1 MELVGQQQLPVGR
14 HLAVDERGVLLRATW
29 RLDHGF
35 INLSLWREDLCVE
48 TFHLTPAAAAELV
61 SFLASGLADATAVA
75 SAARLIAI
83 EAEAER
89 EVPPSPA
96 TRVTEQVRT
105 TSRSVRSWVAGVLGS
120 AAEKVEP

>member
-35 INLSLWREDLCVE
+35 INLSLWRDDVCVE

-75 SAARLIAI
+75 SAARLIAL
-83 EAEAER
+83 EAEAAGAASG
-89 EVPPSPA
+89 SPA
-96 TRVTEQVRT
+96 TRVADQVRI
-105 TSRSVRSWVAGVLGS
+105 TSRSVRSWVAGVLGA

>member
-35 INLSLWREDLCVE
+35 INLSLWRDDVCVE

-61 SFLASGLADATAVA
+61 SFLATGLAEATAVA
-75 SAARLIAI
+75 SAARLIALEDQRTR
-83 EAEAER
+83 EAT
-89 EVPPSPA
+89 PSPVA
-96 TRVTEQVRT
+96 RVAGQVRT
-105 TSRSVRSWVAGVLGS
+105 TSRSIRSWLAGVLGS
-120 AAEKVEP
+120 AAEKVRP